1 MVSRRIGGKPL
12 YAPVVVH
19 SINAYVCLYAATVT
33 EFLVNTCGHSN
44 GQFVLA
50 LVIFQ
55 FLSVS
60 QLECLNRFFIEKN
73 KKNKKHI

>member
-12 YAPVVVH
+12 YAPMVVH
-19 SINAYVCLYAATVT
+19 CINAYVCLYAVTVS
-33 EFLVNTCGHSN
+33 EFLVNTCGHST

-60 QLECLNRFFIEKN
+60 QPECLNRIFIEK
-73 KKNKKHI
+73 KKKDKKHI